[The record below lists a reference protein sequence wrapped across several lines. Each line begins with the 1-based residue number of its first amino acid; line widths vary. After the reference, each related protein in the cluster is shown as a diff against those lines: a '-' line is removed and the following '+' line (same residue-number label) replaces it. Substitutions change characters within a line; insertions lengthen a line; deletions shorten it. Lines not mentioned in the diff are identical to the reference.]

1 MGKQCTTL
9 MALPVKAAGAVDE
22 YRFVTATGAQA
33 GAGANAL
40 GVSEFAAA
48 TGEMVSVAN
57 LGTAIVEAGAA
68 IAAGAA
74 VQSDADGRAVTKDAG
89 ATVART
95 LEAAAAAGDF
105 IEVAL
110 IPN

>member
-1 MGKQCTTL
+1 MGKQCSTL
-9 MALPVKAAGAVDE
+9 MALPLKAAGAVNE

-40 GVSEFAAA
+40 GASEYAAA
-48 TGEMVSVAN
+48 DGEPFSAAH

-68 IAAGAA
+68 VAAGAA
-74 VQSDADGRAVTKDAG
+74 IQSDATGRAITKDAG
-89 ATVART
+89 ATVARA